1 MSDNDTGLIVPTILC
16 GGSGTRL
23 WPVSREHHPKQLLSL
38 ITEETLL
45 QSTAKRLDGFSSELK
60 VSEEP
65 IVVSNEEYRFIIAEQ
80 LRSINKISNNIILEP
95 FGRNT
100 APALTLAVLH
110 ATKDGL
116 DPVLLVM
123 PSDHN
128 IEDCNAFQHAVLDG
142 ISASLDG
149 AIVTFGIVP
158 SRPEIGYGYIKT
170 GRSLKS
176 QVKIISAF
184 VEKPNHS
191 VAEQYFSSGEYL
203 WNSGIFMVKASVWLK
218 AMDFLQP
225 QMLSACRNAYS
236 AGRPDSVFYRVDR
249 KAFSI
254 CPSESIDYAVMEKM
268 IGAKSLNIQGVVIPL
283 AAGWSDVGS
292 WDSVWNASH
301 RDENGN
307 AVKGD
312 VILEKT
318 KDSLVY
324 ATSRLVAG
332 IGLNNTIVVETPDAV
347 MVADKNHIQEVKQIV
362 SLLKIN
368 NRSESRA
375 HRKVFRPW
383 GCYDSIDLGDR
394 FQVKRIIVN
403 PGAVLSL
410 QMHHHRAEHWIVV
423 RGTARITR
431 DNESFLLSENQS
443 TYIPLGVKHRLEN
456 PGKLQ
461 LELIE
466 VQSGSYL
473 GEDDIVR
480 FDDLYGRK
488 NINA

>member
-1 MSDNDTGLIVPTILC
+1 MSDYDTILIVPTILS

-23 WPVSREHHPKQLLSL
+23 WPVSREHYPKQLLPL

-45 QSTAKRLDGFSSELK
+45 QSTAKRLDGISSEVK

-80 LRSINKISNNIILEP
+80 LRTINKISSNIILEP

-100 APALTLAVLH
+100 APALTLAVLR
-110 ATKDGL
+110 ATNGGA
-116 DPVLLVM
+116 DPILLVM
-123 PSDHN
+123 PSDHI
-128 IEDCNAFQHAVLDG
+128 IEDCSAFQRAVLDG

-158 SRPEIGYGYIKT
+158 SRPETGYGYIKT
-170 GRSLKS
+170 GRSL
-176 QVKIISAF
+176 QAPVKIISAF
-184 VEKPNHS
+184 VEKPDHS
-191 VAEQYFSSGEYL
+191 TAEQYFSSGEYL

-236 AGRPDSVFYRVDR
+236 EGRPDNVFYRVDR
-249 KAFSI
+249 KAFSV
-254 CPSESIDYAVMEKM
+254 CPSESIDYAVMEKL
-268 IGAKSLNIQGVVIPL
+268 IGAHGLNIQGVVVPL

-292 WDSVWNASH
+292 WDSVWSASR

-307 AVKGD
+307 AVQGD
-312 VILEKT
+312 VILEGT
-318 KDSLVY
+318 RDSLVY
-324 ATSRLVAG
+324 ATDRLVAC

-347 MVADKNHIQEVKQIV
+347 MVADKDHVQEVKQIV
-362 SLLKIN
+362 SRLKEN

-375 HRKVFRPW
+375 HRKVYRPW

-423 RGTARITR
+423 RGTAKITR

-443 TYIPLGVKHRLEN
+443 TYIPIGARHRLEN
-456 PGKLQ
+456 PGKLS

-480 FDDLYGRK
+480 FDDLYGRE
-488 NINA
+488 NTEL